1 MTQLYREYFSCVVYY
16 ALGYRRCR
24 ADVVSSCHPWRGP
37 YPWICAHS
45 RGPCHTV
52 VVVKITR
59 VGLGG
64 GDAVDGDGHTSMKGR
79 HIRKSEEPITRAEI
93 GASCVD
99 YYMSQYLAA

>member
-1 MTQLYREYFSCVVYY
+1 MEGTLSMDLCTFSWT
-16 ALGYRRCR
+16 LSHRRR
-24 ADVVSSCHPWRGP
+24 SQN
-37 YPWICAHS
+37 
-45 RGPCHTV
+45 HTS
-52 VVVKITR
+52 
-59 VGLGG
+59 GLGG